1 MSIYG
6 IALFLHILG
15 AFGLIAALAIEDTVL
30 RGLRRAVT
38 AEEARSWPG
47 AMRALRLLAPAS
59 IALILVMGLYLTA
72 TTWGW
77 RGWIVSGL
85 AALLLVGVIGG
96 MLTGTR
102 MARIGPAVGGAQGP
116 LSNDL
121 RRLVHDPMLLISARL
136 RTGLV
141 VGTLFLMSVKPSAAW
156 SLLVL
161 VVAAAAGFG
170 IGQLEVRR
178 HHELGH
184 QNS

>member
-6 IALFLHILG
+6 VALFLHILG

-38 AEEARSWPG
+38 VEEARSWLG
-47 AMRALRLLAPAS
+47 AMRVLRLLAPAS

-85 AALLLVGVIGG
+85 AALVLVGVLGG
-96 MLTGTR
+96 VLTGTR
-102 MARIGPAVGGAQGP
+102 MARIGPAVGRAHGP
-116 LSNDL
+116 LSEDL
-121 RRLVHDPMLLISARL
+121 HRQVLDPVLLLSARL

-141 VGTLFLMSVKPSAAW
+141 VGSLFLMSVKPPPAW
-156 SLLVL
+156 SLLAI
-161 VVAAAAGFG
+161 VVAAAAGFAV
-170 IGQLEVRR
+170 GQLEIRR
-178 HHELGH
+178 NHELGH